1 LNEVNNSFPDMNYH
15 AYHSLV
21 LLNLKVRKL
30 WFSAPSRVLIK
41 EILWAMF
48 CSQLLFIQGRYNF
61 RIAMHKEEVILAYL
75 DDVFFLGEL
84 DHVMSTFSSLCL
96 LKLVFK

>member
-1 LNEVNNSFPDMNYH
+1 
-15 AYHSLV
+15 
-21 LLNLKVRKL
+21 
-30 WFSAPSRVLIK
+30 
-41 EILWAMF
+41 MF

-75 DDVFFLGEL
+75 DDVFLLDEL